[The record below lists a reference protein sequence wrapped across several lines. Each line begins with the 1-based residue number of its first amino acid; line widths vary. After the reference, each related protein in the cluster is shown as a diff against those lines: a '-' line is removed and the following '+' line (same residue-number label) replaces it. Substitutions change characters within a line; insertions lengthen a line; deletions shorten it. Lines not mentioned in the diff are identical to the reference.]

1 MHAYLLEDLSPRLH
15 STPTEQMVA
24 VEVLLLF
31 AGNVLHANTNAD
43 PVVQPIAT
51 QQFRAIGLR
60 MCADYAGLLAG

>member
-1 MHAYLLEDLSPRLH
+1 M
-15 STPTEQMVA
+15 
-24 VEVLLLF
+24 EVLLLF